1 MNFQMFRKVLGY
13 GGTVGRVVSIRA
25 RVIALECGHKFYAP
39 PLEDALTSYFGV
51 W

>member
-1 MNFQMFRKVLGY
+1 MNFQMFQKVLDGC
-13 GGTVGRVVSIRA
+13 GTVGRVVSIMA
-25 RVIALECGHKFYAP
+25 RVIALVDGHKFYAP